1 MMGSDGCWSSGLLAI
16 ELPGA
21 PSVVLCIMFQ
31 HFDGERAFVPN
42 TCIIGSTIEGD
53 MALLLRMTFGLLLI
67 SGIVTAQT
75 TQELHEA
82 FLDLSNDGVAMN
94 VSAHPDDE
102 DGSTLA
108 YYRMKYGVKP
118 YYVLF
123 TRGEGGQNEKGPD
136 LYEELG
142 VLRSEETE
150 TAGKLLG
157 TEVRFLNFMDFGYSK
172 TATEAFRR
180 WGGQMEVLRRLVY
193 MIRQLKPDVIFTN
206 HNTIDGHGHHQA
218 AAITT
223 IAAFDAAGDS
233 TLFPEQLREPG
244 ITLWQPRKLFF
255 RVFGRSEP
263 TADVANA
270 IEEVIPGRGVAAL
283 DVASEA
289 LRQHRTQGLE
299 RANLRAFTR
308 GKSLYKLIRSNSL
321 YDQDSTNFFG
331 GIDFWRDHSITPL
344 AGVRRHLSLIRE
356 GMSPDS
362 LLLLSARILGGL
374 DSIRSVVTLSPL
386 AVRMVDHWRG
396 DLDRLVHVTCG
407 LTVKLLFDDPVV
419 VARQRVGCSV
429 QVNSDLCNL
438 SGVQLQF
445 DLPSGWVMNEEIG
458 TAPES
463 TDHRLTRRFT
473 LQVGDRPVPTLPRAK
488 AQYRPIET
496 REEVAVRATL
506 SLNGNTV
513 SSRAAATFD
522 VAPQQVLS
530 LQPPTIRIALAHAAR
545 GATFEYTVR
554 NFLPHKTAGRIRL
567 EGPEGWRVEPSA
579 FVIEREDSAATGRIV
594 VRPPADIREGEYTL
608 RFRTDFAF
616 EEATVQVF
624 DVAVTPGVEV
634 GVIRSYDTT
643 LENALRELGVT
654 YKLLSDEDL
663 ATGDLRRWKT
673 ILVDIRAYLVR
684 EGLQKNNRRILDYA
698 AGGGNVVVMYQ
709 REQEWK
715 PEYAPF
721 PFPLSRKRV
730 TMEDAPV
737 DMIAPDHL
745 LLQKPNRITDK
756 DWQGWKQERA
766 VYFPVSVPGE
776 YTQLL
781 STHDPDEPAL
791 TTGYLAATVGK
802 GSYIYTSFVWYR
814 ELKEQNP
821 GAYRCFANMISY
833 PLLRK

>member
-1 MMGSDGCWSSGLLAI
+1 
-16 ELPGA
+16 
-21 PSVVLCIMFQ
+21 
-31 HFDGERAFVPN
+31 
-42 TCIIGSTIEGD
+42 
-53 MALLLRMTFGLLLI
+53 MALRMVVGLLLF
-67 SGIVTAQT
+67 SSVVTAQT
-75 TQELHEA
+75 TQEVHEA
-82 FLDLSNDGVAMN
+82 FLDLSNDGVVMN

-108 YYRMKYGVKP
+108 YYRMKYGVKT
-118 YYVLF
+118 YSVLF

-142 VLRSEETE
+142 VLRSMETE

-193 MIRQLKPDVIFTN
+193 TIRKLKPDVIFTN

-218 AAITT
+218 AAITV
-223 IAAFDAAGDS
+223 ISAFDAAADS
-233 TLFPEQLREPG
+233 TLFPEQLRDPG
-244 ITLWQPRKLFF
+244 ITIWQPRKLFF
-255 RVFGRSEP
+255 RAFGRSEP

-283 DVASEA
+283 DVATEA

-308 GKSLYKLIRSNSL
+308 GKSLYKLMRSNSL

-331 GIDFWRDHSITPL
+331 GIDFWRDHSIEPL
-344 AGVRRHLSLIRE
+344 AGVRRQLSLVRE

-362 LLLLSARILGGL
+362 LLFLSSAILGRL
-374 DSIRSVVTLSPL
+374 DSIASGPRLSPL
-386 AVRMVDHWRG
+386 AFRMIEHWRT
-396 DLDRLVHVTCG
+396 DLEHLVQLTCG
-407 LTVKLLFDDPVV
+407 LTVKLVLDDPVI

-429 QVNSDLCNL
+429 QVISDLCDL
-438 SGVQLQF
+438 SGVQLHF
-445 DLPSGWVMNEEIG
+445 DLPPGWAMNEEIG
-458 TAPES
+458 SAPES
-463 TDHRLTRRFT
+463 SNHRFTRRFA
-473 LQVGDRPVPTLPRAK
+473 LQVGDHPVPTLPRAK

-496 REEVAVRATL
+496 RRELAIRATF
-506 SLNGNTV
+506 SLNGNRI
-513 SSRAAATFD
+513 SSHGVAAFD
-522 VAPQQVLS
+522 IAPQQVLS
-530 LQPPTIRIALAHAAR
+530 LQPPTIRIALSQAAK
-545 GATFEYTVR
+545 GTSFEYTVR
-554 NFLPHKTAGRIRL
+554 NFLPHKTAGHVRL
-567 EGPEGWRVEPSA
+567 ESPEGWRAEPSA
-579 FVIEREDSAATGRIV
+579 FIIEREDSAATGRIV
-594 VRPPADIREGEYTL
+594 VRPPAGIREGEYIL

-634 GVIRSYDTT
+634 GVISSYDTT
-643 LENALRELGVT
+643 LENALKELGVK
-654 YKLLSDEDL
+654 YALLSDENL

-684 EGLQKNNRRILDYA
+684 EALQKNNRRVLDYA

-715 PEYAPF
+715 PEYAPY
-721 PFPLSRKRV
+721 PFPLSRRRV

-737 DMIAPDHL
+737 DMIARDHP
-745 LLQKPNRITDK
+745 LLQKPNRITEK
-756 DWQGWKQERA
+756 DWEGWKQERA
-766 VYFPVSVPGE
+766 VYFPTSVPRE
-776 YTQLL
+776 YVQLL

-791 TTGYLAATVGK
+791 TTGYLVADVGK

-833 PLLRK
+833 PLVRK